1 MLIPFFPMGQEL
13 TGKGRDKGLFPLVAP
28 MSNER
33 ADICV
38 EIKKR

>member
-1 MLIPFFPMGQEL
+1 MLIPFFPWGESL
-13 TGKGRDKGLFPLVAP
+13 WGKGRDKRLFPLVAP